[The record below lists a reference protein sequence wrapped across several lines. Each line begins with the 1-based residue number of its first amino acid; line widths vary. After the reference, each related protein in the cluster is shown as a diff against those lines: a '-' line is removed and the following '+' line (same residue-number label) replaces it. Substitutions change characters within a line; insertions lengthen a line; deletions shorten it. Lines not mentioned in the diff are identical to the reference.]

1 MAHVKSLGNSL
12 KGKDR
17 LIWRNI
23 AEDAFKG
30 DDNYIQVSPG
40 MRKGEEREFFI
51 LLDGEKKIGRACAT
65 VDKEWIEKKGEKI
78 GFIDDFTIL
87 LDHKKDASV
96 LIKHCLSILKDKGLD
111 GVFVRNNGFPAL
123 QVEGFEHPPSAY
135 LPYNPPFYA
144 DLFLNDGFQREKEW
158 HNIHLKLSPIK
169 EEDIFVGEKRLK
181 DLKIEVV
188 KLNMRDKRAVKE
200 YSDLVHRTFIGHF
213 GFNPREFI
221 VGYDTFFKRIFMR
234 ITIRI
239 MRFRIYVGKYKGK
252 DGKMVIYFSFF
263 PDINVFFKSLRA
275 KGKNPFGL
283 IAMLKLMLGGAKKIK
298 RVKVGSIGLDESIR
312 NMGIFSDMLG
322 YELNLAVKEGYD
334 ELDTGV
340 MLAENLPVLRIAE
353 KIAERWGIEEVILMK
368 YYTFSY
374 KFSP

>member
-1 MAHVKSLGNSL
+1 MTHVKSLGNSL

-17 LIWRNI
+17 LTWRKI
-23 AEDAFKG
+23 AEDAFEG
-30 DDNYIQVSPG
+30 DDNYIQISPG

-51 LLDGEKKIGRACAT
+51 LLDGEEKIGRACAT

-87 LDHKKDASV
+87 PDHKKDGSI
-96 LIKHCLSILKDKGLD
+96 LIKHCLSVLKDEGLD

-123 QVEGFEHPPSAY
+123 QVEGFEHPPPAY
-135 LPYNPPFYA
+135 LPYNPSFYV
-144 DLFLNDGFQREKEW
+144 DLFLDSGFQREKEW
-158 HNIHLKLSPIK
+158 HNIRLKLSSIK
-169 EEDIFVGEKRLK
+169 KEDILVGEKRLK
-181 DLKIEVV
+181 DSKMEFI
-188 KLNMRDKRAVKE
+188 KLNLRDKRAVKE

-221 VGYDTFFKRIFMR
+221 AGYDTFFKRIFTR
-234 ITIRI
+234 ITTRI
-239 MRFRIYVGKYKGK
+239 MRFQIYVGKYKGK
-252 DGKMVIYFSFF
+252 DGKMVLYFSFF
-263 PDINVFFKSLRA
+263 PDINVFFKSLRE

-298 RVKVGSIGLDESIR
+298 RAKVGSLGLDESIR
-312 NMGIFSDMLG
+312 NIGIVSDMLG
-322 YELNLAVKEGYD
+322 YGLNLVVKEGYD
-334 ELDTGV
+334 EIDTGV
-340 MLAENLPVLRIAE
+340 MLAENLPVLRIVE